1 MPCAHHSCAQGFFYQ
16 AMDKKAEQYFS
27 RGSKKLHEADQ
38 ELYKPEE
45 DVVSLVIC
53 RSTIGSIESYLKGFL
68 TLRGFE
74 IEEEQTLGDL
84 MERCR
89 MLDPKFHK
97 IQIEQIDCRNL
108 KDPDLHCE
116 EIEKFGAC
124 YEVADQLDTLLRK
137 KGIISG

>member
-1 MPCAHHSCAQGFFYQ
+1 
-16 AMDKKAEQYFS
+16 MDKKAEQYFS
-27 RGSKKLHEADQ
+27 KGSRKLHQADQ

-53 RSTIGSIESYLKGFL
+53 RSTIGAIENYLKGFL
-68 TLRGFE
+68 TLRGFD
-74 IEEEQTLGDL
+74 IEEDQTLGDL

-89 MLDPKFHK
+89 MLDPKFHS
-97 IQIEQIDCRNL
+97 IRIEEIDCRNVQ
-108 KDPDLHCE
+108 DSTLHCE

-137 KGIISG
+137 KGIISD